1 MNLLENS
8 IKVVEQ
14 YLFYATL
21 EESDLRI
28 SEREH
33 TFESFIGELLERGIE
48 PGERLRIVCYIARR
62 GDWKTDSYA
71 FPSLTNA
78 LTSSGVEIKE
88 LGEIRKLVMHYRDLQ
103 TDRLVP
109 VTYFAFLHRDTSLLM
124 CFTDGAKYDVE
135 QTFDKIIERTSGLY
149 FAFIG
154 PSTIKKIQDMLFQIH
169 PTTLITYFSAYR
181 HFKSSLRSEI
191 RPEYQRTI
199 EYRGNDGAKVL
210 EELKLAY
217 GVLPRTIHFETPDF
231 ATYHIHNVGHFTL
244 AKGEENARRFMLEI
258 VDLAMKDV
266 LITRKIVESADFEL
280 IPMETQTK
288 TFLFP
293 KLKPW
298 LIRFSTEIDVEEG
311 QNLIDILEDNEFEV
325 FSHVLA
331 KGSLRLNGL
340 VADRLKKNI
349 FTVDANSERMVIAPL
364 KEVPF
369 DSFLRLYQVVVE
381 NFDPN
386 AECQFFEQ
394 ERKG

>member
-1 MNLLENS
+1 M
-8 IKVVEQ
+8 
-14 YLFYATL
+14 
-21 EESDLRI
+21 RI

-33 TFESFIGELLERGIE
+33 TFESFIRELLEVGIE
-48 PGERLRIVCYIARR
+48 PGERLRIVCYITHK
-62 GDWKTDSYA
+62 GDWRADSHA

-78 LTSSGVEIKE
+78 LLSNGVEIKE
-88 LGEIRKLVMHYRDLQ
+88 LGEIRKLVMRYRDPQ
-103 TDRLVP
+103 TDRLTV

-124 CFTDGAKYDVE
+124 CFTKGAKYDVE
-135 QTFDKIIERTSGLY
+135 QTFDKIIERTPGLY

-154 PSTIKKIQDMLFQIH
+154 PLTIKKIQDALFQAH

-181 HFKSSLRSEI
+181 NFKSSLRSEI

-210 EELKLAY
+210 EELKQAY
-217 GVLPRTIHFETPDF
+217 GVLPRSIHFETPDY
-231 ATYHIHNVGHFTL
+231 AIYHIHNIGQFTL

-258 VDLAMKDV
+258 VDLAMKDT
-266 LITRKIVESADFEL
+266 LITRKIVESADFKL
-280 IPMETQTK
+280 IPIETK
-288 TFLFP
+288 TKTLLFP

-298 LIRFSTEIDVEEG
+298 LIRFGTQIDIEEG
-311 QNLIDILEDNEFEV
+311 QNLIDILKENEFEV

-340 VADRLKKNI
+340 VADRLKNNI

-364 KEVPF
+364 EELPF

-394 ERKG
+394 EQEG